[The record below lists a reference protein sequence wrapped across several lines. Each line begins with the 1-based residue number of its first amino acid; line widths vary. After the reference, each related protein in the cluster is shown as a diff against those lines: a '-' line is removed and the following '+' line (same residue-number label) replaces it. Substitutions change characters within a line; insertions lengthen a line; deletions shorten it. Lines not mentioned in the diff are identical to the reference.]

1 MQFDNFEGACTITL
15 HTSNL
20 ILENT
25 YERRLLLER
34 SSPTTAAN
42 LLNFSFFLLITFLPP
57 FPRAHQFNRLT
68 L

>member
-1 MQFDNFEGACTITL
+1 MQFDDFEGACTITL

-20 ILENT
+20 ILPNT

-42 LLNFSFFLLITFLPP
+42 LPSNLLNFRFFLLITFLS
-57 FPRAHQFNRLT
+57 T
-68 L
+68 LSESPSI